1 MISFDEALEQ
11 AVKLLRDAEYALELG
26 DTDTLPA
33 LVGLSQGYAQV
44 AQAIAT
50 SEHVFVDKLDHLA
63 KRIDNLMDSGTQKPG
78 DRSADSLQNG
88 E

>member
-50 SEHVFVDKLDHLA
+50 SEYGSAVQTAILA
-63 KRIDNLMDSGTQKPG
+63 KRIDILLKSGG
-78 DRSADSLQNG
+78 R
-88 E
+88 